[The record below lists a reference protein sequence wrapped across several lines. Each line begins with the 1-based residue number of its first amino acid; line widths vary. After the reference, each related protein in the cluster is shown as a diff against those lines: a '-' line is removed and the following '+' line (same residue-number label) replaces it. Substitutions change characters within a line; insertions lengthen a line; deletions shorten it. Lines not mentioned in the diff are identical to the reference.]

1 MKDLHI
7 LPLLSLVS
15 LAAGHGAVTSYVI
28 GGKTYNG
35 YDGFAPSTSGPTIQR
50 QWPDYNPIL
59 SSTSPM
65 MTCNGGTS
73 AQLSAPI
80 AAGDNITAV
89 WKQWTHQ
96 QGPVMV
102 WMYKC
107 EGDFSSCTG
116 SGKNWFKIDQLGLTA
131 PPLTSANWGTAVVCK
146 NLKWS
151 SVIPKQLA
159 PGNYLIRHELLALH
173 QTNTPQ
179 FYPECAQ
186 LVVSGSGTALPPA
199 NHMYSIPTYASM
211 TDPGVMVRTPVLQ
224 KLVRLLCILPSCPF
238 WRLGD

>member
-1 MKDLHI
+1 MKATLVAPFLSV
-7 LPLLSLVS
+7 LPLV
-15 LAAGHGAVTSYVI
+15 AGHGAVTSYI
-28 GGKTYNG
+28 IDGKTYNG
-35 YDGFAPSTSGPTIQR
+35 YNGFAPSTSGPTIER
-50 QWPDYNPIL
+50 QWPNYNPIL

-80 AAGDNITAV
+80 AAGTNITAI

-96 QGPVMV
+96 QGPIMV

-116 SGKNWFKIDQLGLTA
+116 KSKRWFKIDQLGLIA
-131 PPLTSANWGTAVVCK
+131 PPLTSTNWGTAIVYK
-146 NLKWS
+146 KLRWTS
-151 SVIPKQLA
+151 TIPKNLA

-173 QTNTPQ
+173 QADTPQ

-186 LVVSGSGTALPPA
+186 LNVSGSGTAAPPDSFL
-199 NHMYSIPTYASM
+199 YSIPTYASM
-211 TDPGVMVRTPVLQ
+211 TDPGVMV
-224 KLVRLLCILPSCPF
+224 CILSPARFLC
-238 WRLGD
+238 